1 MTARANATHWI
12 KFLRLRRQRRAQNIA
27 TFGVVFMGPI
37 LAIATF
43 LIFGPLDQGAS
54 TTALRAILL
63 TDLVYVLA
71 VAALVLQRLV
81 RIVASRRSRSAGSRL
96 HMRLTG
102 AFALMAL
109 VPAVTVAIFAGL
121 TINIGLE
128 GWFSDR
134 VSRVVGNSV
143 APTGGVE
150 GFLGLV
156 PVVF

>member
-1 MTARANATHWI
+1 MATGVNATHWLR
-12 KFLRLRRQRRAQNIA
+12 FLRLRRQRRAQNIA

-43 LIFGPLDQGAS
+43 LIFDPFDQGAS
-54 TTALRAILL
+54 TTSLRAILL

-81 RIVASRRSRSAGSRL
+81 RIIASRRSRSAGSRL

-102 AFALMAL
+102 AFASMAL

-121 TINIGLE
+121 TLNIGLE
-128 GWFSDR
+128 GRFSAR
-134 VSRVVGNSV
+134 VRRGIGTWVGAGYAHEGRVLS
-143 APTGGVE
+143 TS
-150 GFLGLV
+150 
-156 PVVF
+156 